1 MVQADGETYVAR
13 NFFRPVGNKKKAF
26 EKGSEANTLPAS
38 SKFTSHGN
46 QVGIKGTVN
55 KFDITYQA
63 GETVYGFVIQF
74 VPIDWIL

>member
-1 MVQADGETYVAR
+1 
-13 NFFRPVGNKKKAF
+13 VGNRKKPS

-38 SKFTSHGN
+38 SKFTAN
-46 QVGIKGTVN
+46 ENLVGIKGTVN

-74 VPIDWIL
+74 VPIDWLL